1 MLENLKEIIEK
12 LQTEKSYF
20 KTQVE
25 KLKIEKNQLA
35 VSNKSL
41 ASKVDSLQKEL
52 QRKNLVLV

>member
-41 ASKVDSLQKEL
+41 AIKVDSLQKEL